1 MKHAAVNNLSYRD
14 ALIQIRKQERATHHG
29 SVTSLHQAQ
38 VTNQPTVITYTGSTV
53 DQDTQCDLDTDS
65 PAVVDIGSASAD
77 HVTPVTVDAA
87 TYVNKGN
94 IQRGSDVITHSDL
107 YQLLAVLIQVSQDR
121 SVSRSNIIKT
131 ILNLVFKMIDKPHD
145 DIRQAINQHYP
156 SALTGSIKDVVES
169 TAESGD
175 RDICKTNSKPKTD
188 LKNSKGQKHG
198 TPTCV
203 Q

>member
-1 MKHAAVNNLSYRD
+1 
-14 ALIQIRKQERATHHG
+14 
-29 SVTSLHQAQ
+29 
-38 VTNQPTVITYTGSTV
+38 
-53 DQDTQCDLDTDS
+53 
-65 PAVVDIGSASAD
+65 
-77 HVTPVTVDAA
+77 
-87 TYVNKGN
+87 
-94 IQRGSDVITHSDL
+94 
-107 YQLLAVLIQVSQDR
+107 
-121 SVSRSNIIKT
+121 
-131 ILNLVFKMIDKPHD
+131 MIDKPHD

-156 SALTGSIKDVVES
+156 SAQTGSIKDVVES